1 MPPRWRAHKDKL
13 LLTSSDNGTIGRPPS
28 EVVPAATLETVAEG
42 AGRGGTGGVGR
53 ICGRE
58 APAERGACV
67 AGGTTSR
74 STLTADASAPG
85 TAGEGAGAGC
95 SGGGDT
101 CATLIGCDNCTVEV

>member
-1 MPPRWRAHKDKL
+1 M
-13 LLTSSDNGTIGRPPS
+13 
-28 EVVPAATLETVAEG
+28 PAATSGAVAEG

-58 APAERGACV
+58 EPADRVACV

-74 STLTADASAPG
+74 STLTADEFASG
-85 TAGEGAGAGC
+85 TAGEGAGAVC

-101 CATLIGCDNCTVEV
+101 CATLIGCDDCTVEV